1 MLSIS
6 HAATGA
12 VLAAKIQ
19 NPLLFIPIVLA
30 SHYIEDYILHWDVG
44 TGLTN
49 GTRKKE
55 HAFAME
61 LIDLLLAGVIVLA
74 MYPISPLHGIQQFF
88 TGQWMGLI
96 PYFGAF
102 VGLLPDFIEAPRNF
116 FQWNPVFLRP
126 FNTFHHAVHRST
138 PDMMKGLWP
147 QIVLLSGLW
156 IFH

>member
-55 HAFAME
+55 HAFVME
-61 LIDLLLAGVIVLA
+61 IVDLLLAAGIVLA
-74 MYPISPLHGIQQFF
+74 MYPISPITGIQQFF
-88 TGQWMGLI
+88 TGQWADLI

-102 VGLLPDFIEAPRNF
+102 FGLLPDFMEAPRNF
-116 FQWNPVFLRP
+116 MQWNPIFLRP
-126 FNTFHHAVHRST
+126 FNAFHHAVHRST
-138 PDMMKGLWP
+138 PEMIKGLWP